1 MGMRSMFLYSFLK
14 LFTPSQLYAY
24 LCLTGVL
31 AQSDLPI
38 SKKTYYKALKRVRE
52 IFDLH
57 QDLYS
62 IGKIDVDAL
71 RLCCADSAFN
81 LTFLL
86 RTLIL
91 SYEDHSTLCLS
102 LTELRQLTRYYNIT
116 PAEIA
121 YTFNLAMEHNLL
133 NYTFTENT
141 YVIFY

>member
-1 MGMRSMFLYSFLK
+1 MHLYSFLK
-14 LFTPSQLYAY
+14 LFSPSQLYAY
-24 LCLTGVL
+24 LCLTGVM
-31 AQSDLPI
+31 AQPDLPI

-62 IGKIDVDAL
+62 IGKINVDAL
-71 RLCCADSAFN
+71 RQCCSDPHFN
-81 LTFLL
+81 LTFFL

-91 SYEDHSTLCLS
+91 SREDHSTLCLS
-102 LTELRQLTRYYNIT
+102 LTELRQLTRYYEIM
-116 PAEIA
+116 PAEIK
-121 YTFNLAMEHNLL
+121 YTLDLAAQHGLI

>member
-1 MGMRSMFLYSFLK
+1 MYLYSFLK

-24 LCLTGVL
+24 LCLTGIL
-31 AQSDLPI
+31 TQSDLPI

-71 RLCCADSAFN
+71 RQCCADLHFN
-81 LTFLL
+81 LTFFL

-91 SYEDHSTLCLS
+91 SREDHSTLCLS
-102 LTELRQLTRYYNIT
+102 LTELRQLTRYYDIMQ
-116 PAEIA
+116 AEIN
-121 YTFNLAMEHNLL
+121 YTLNLAAQHGLI

>member
-1 MGMRSMFLYSFLK
+1 MHLYSFLK
-14 LFTPSQLYAY
+14 LFTPSQLYTY

-38 SKKTYYKALKRVRE
+38 SKKTYYKALKKVRE

-71 RLCCADSAFN
+71 RQCCADPFFN
-81 LTFLL
+81 LTFFF

-91 SYEDHSTLCLS
+91 SREDHSTLCLS
-102 LTELRQLTRYYNIT
+102 LTELRQLTRYYGIT
-116 PAEIA
+116 PVEIG
-121 YTFNLAMEHNLL
+121 YTLDLAARRGLL

-141 YVIFY
+141 YVFFY

>member
-1 MGMRSMFLYSFLK
+1 MHLYSFLK
-14 LFTPSQLYAY
+14 LFTSSQLYAY

-31 AQSDLPI
+31 DQSDLPI

-62 IGKIDVDAL
+62 IGKIDVDTL
-71 RLCCADSAFN
+71 RQCCADSHFN
-81 LTFLL
+81 LTFFL

-91 SYEDHSTLCLS
+91 SREDHSTLCLS

-116 PAEIA
+116 STEIK
-121 YTFNLAMEHNLL
+121 YTLDLAMRHELL

-141 YVIFY
+141 YIIFY